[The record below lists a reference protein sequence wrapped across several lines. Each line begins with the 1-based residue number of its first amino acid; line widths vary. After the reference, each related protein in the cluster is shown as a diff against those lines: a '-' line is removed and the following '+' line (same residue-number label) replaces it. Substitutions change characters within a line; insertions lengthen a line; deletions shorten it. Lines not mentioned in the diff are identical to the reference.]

1 MEALLVREGNNH
13 IYRSPSLIVSLCI
26 YQIATILTLNMGG
39 FSTTISFGKQVQK
52 GTSNKVDNYCLQ
64 GKMLYHIGKL
74 YITTSE

>member
-13 IYRSPSLIVSLCI
+13 IYRSPSLTVSLFI

-52 GTSNKVDNYCLQ
+52 GYK
-64 GKMLYHIGKL
+64 
-74 YITTSE
+74 